1 MKKLEPALTYM
12 QEKPEASI
20 KEVCEKFMLSKQT
33 VYNMRHHY
41 GFSKKMVNPPVKKKP
56 KLNVDERKDKI
67 IQGMLEE
74 IVRQESIIN
83 YLEQKL
89 ARHGVAI

>member
-1 MKKLEPALTYM
+1 MKKLEPAITYM
-12 QEKPEASI
+12 QQNPEASI

-41 GFSKKMVNPPVKKKP
+41 GFSKKMVNPPVKKK
-56 KLNVDERKDKI
+56 LLDVDERKDKM

-83 YLEQKL
+83 YLEKKL

>member
-1 MKKLEPALTYM
+1 MKKLEPAITYM
-12 QEKPEASI
+12 QQNPEASI

-41 GFSKKMVNPPVKKKP
+41 GFSKKMVSPPVKKKP
-56 KLNVDERKDKI
+56 LDVDERKDKM

-83 YLEQKL
+83 YLEKKL

>member
-1 MKKLEPALTYM
+1 MKKLEPAITYM
-12 QEKPEASI
+12 QQNPEASI

-41 GFSKKMVNPPVKKKP
+41 GFSKKMVNPPVKKKL
-56 KLNVDERKDKI
+56 LNVE
-67 IQGMLEE
+67 
-74 IVRQESIIN
+74 N
-83 YLEQKL
+83 YLEKKL

>member
-1 MKKLEPALTYM
+1 MKKLTPALEYIK
-12 QEKPEASI
+12 ENPKASI

-56 KLNVDERKDKI
+56 LDVDERKDKM
-67 IQGMLEE
+67 IQEMLEE

-83 YLEQKL
+83 YLEKKL

>member
-1 MKKLEPALTYM
+1 MSED
-12 QEKPEASI
+12 S
-20 KEVCEKFMLSKQT
+20 
-33 VYNMRHHY
+33 
-41 GFSKKMVNPPVKKKP
+41 
-56 KLNVDERKDKI
+56 KDKI

>member
-1 MKKLEPALTYM
+1 MKKLEPAVTYM
-12 QEKPEASI
+12 KENPKASI

-33 VYNMRHHY
+33 VYNLRYNY
-41 GFSKKMVNPPVKKKP
+41 GYSKKIEKPAVKKQL
-56 KLNVDERKDKI
+56 LNVDERKDKM
-67 IQGMLEE
+67 IQEMLEE

-83 YLEQKL
+83 YLEKKL

>member
-1 MKKLEPALTYM
+1 MKKLEPAITYM
-12 QEKPEASI
+12 QEKPDASI

-33 VYNMRHHY
+33 VYNLRHHH

-56 KLNVDERKDKI
+56 LDIDERKDKM
-67 IQGMLEE
+67 IQEMLEE

-83 YLEQKL
+83 YLEKKL

>member
-33 VYNMRHHY
+33 VYNLRHHH
-41 GFSKKMVNPPVKKKP
+41 GLSKKMVNPPVKKKP

>member
-1 MKKLEPALTYM
+1 MKKLEPAITYM
-12 QEKPEASI
+12 QQNPEASI

-56 KLNVDERKDKI
+56 LDADERKDKM

-83 YLEQKL
+83 YLEKKL
-89 ARHGVAI
+89 ARHGVSI

>member
-1 MKKLEPALTYM
+1 
-12 QEKPEASI
+12 
-20 KEVCEKFMLSKQT
+20 
-33 VYNMRHHY
+33 
-41 GFSKKMVNPPVKKKP
+41 MVNPPVKKKP
-56 KLNVDERKDKI
+56 LDVDERKDKM

-83 YLEQKL
+83 YLEKKL

>member
-1 MKKLEPALTYM
+1 MKKLEPAITYM
-12 QEKPEASI
+12 QQNPEASI

-41 GFSKKMVNPPVKKKP
+41 GFSKKMINPPVKKKL
-56 KLNVDERKDKI
+56 LNVDERKDKM

-83 YLEQKL
+83 YLEKKL

>member
-1 MKKLEPALTYM
+1 MKKLEPALTYIK
-12 QEKPEASI
+12 ENPKASI

-33 VYNMRHHY
+33 IYNLRHHH
-41 GFSKKMVNPPVKKKP
+41 GISKKIKKPAIVKP
-56 KLNVDERKDKI
+56 KLSVDERKDKM
-67 IQGMLEE
+67 IQEMLEE

-83 YLEQKL
+83 YLEKKL

>member
-1 MKKLEPALTYM
+1 MKKLTPALEYIK
-12 QEKPEASI
+12 ENPKASI

-33 VYNMRHHY
+33 VYNLRHHH
-41 GFSKKMVNPPVKKKP
+41 GLSKKMVSPPVRKKT
-56 KLNVDERKDKI
+56 LDVDERKDNL

-74 IVRQESIIN
+74 LARQEAIIN
-83 YLEQKL
+83 YLENKL

>member
-1 MKKLEPALTYM
+1 MKKLEPAVEYM
-12 QEKPEASI
+12 KENPKATI

-33 VYNMRHHY
+33 VYNLRHHH
-41 GFSKKMVNPPVKKKP
+41 GFSKKMVNPPVKKKT
-56 KLNVDERKDKI
+56 LDIDERKDNL

-74 IVRQESIIN
+74 ISRQEAIIN
-83 YLEQKL
+83 YLENKL

>member
-1 MKKLEPALTYM
+1 MKKLEPAVEYM
-12 QEKPEASI
+12 KENPKATI

-33 VYNMRHHY
+33 VYNLRYHY
-41 GFSKKMVNPPVKKKP
+41 GYSKKMVNPPVKKQL
-56 KLNVDERKDKI
+56 LNVDERKDKM

-83 YLEQKL
+83 YLEKKL

>member
-1 MKKLEPALTYM
+1 MKTLEPAVTYM
-12 QEKPEASI
+12 KENPKASI
-20 KEVCEKFMLSKQT
+20 QEVCEKFMLSKQT
-33 VYNMRHHY
+33 IYNLRHHH
-41 GFSKKMVNPPVKKKP
+41 GLSKKMVNPPVKKKL
-56 KLNVDERKDKI
+56 LNVDERKDKI

>member
-12 QEKPEASI
+12 KENPKASI

-33 VYNMRHHY
+33 VYNLRHHH
-41 GFSKKMVNPPVKKKP
+41 GFSKKMVNHPVKKKP
-56 KLNVDERKDKI
+56 LNVDERKDNL

-74 IVRQESIIN
+74 ISRQEAIIN
-83 YLEQKL
+83 YLEHKL

>member
-1 MKKLEPALTYM
+1 MKKLEPAITYM
-12 QEKPEASI
+12 QQNPEASI

-33 VYNMRHHY
+33 VYNLRYHY
-41 GFSKKMVNPPVKKKP
+41 GYSKKIEKPAVKKKP
-56 KLNVDERKDKI
+56 LDVDERKDKM
-67 IQGMLEE
+67 IQEMLEE

-83 YLEQKL
+83 YLEKKL

>member
-1 MKKLEPALTYM
+1 MKILKPAVTYM
-12 QEKPEASI
+12 QENPKASI

-33 VYNMRHHY
+33 VYNLRYHY
-41 GFSKKMVNPPVKKKP
+41 GYSKKMVNPPVKKQL
-56 KLNVDERKDKI
+56 LNVDERKDKM

-83 YLEQKL
+83 YLEKKL

>member
-1 MKKLEPALTYM
+1 MKKLEPAVTYM
-12 QEKPEASI
+12 KENPEATI

-33 VYNMRHHY
+33 VYNLRHHY
-41 GFSKKMVNPPVKKKP
+41 GYSKKMVNPPVKKKT
-56 KLNVDERKDKI
+56 LDIDERKDNL

-74 IVRQESIIN
+74 LARQEAIIN
-83 YLEQKL
+83 YLENKL

>member
-1 MKKLEPALTYM
+1 MKKLTPALEYIK
-12 QEKPEASI
+12 ENPKASI

-33 VYNMRHHY
+33 VYNLRYHY
-41 GFSKKMVNPPVKKKP
+41 GYSKKIEKPAVKKQP
-56 KLNVDERKDKI
+56 LNVDERKDKM

-83 YLEQKL
+83 YLEKKL